1 MERSE
6 CNRTHRV
13 CVQFTKDYF
22 ESNNTKTIISQ
33 NPNYDLIV
41 DGRKCKVLAHKKES
55 GKFVVEYVCGDRSM
69 DSVEYDDIIYMDPTY
84 KREFYRVPIKEV
96 FNTIQEGMRDMR
108 RFNKK
113 FTSVTNNNVLKNG
126 GICIGIDESV
136 FRNIN
141 GFVKYIF

>member
-6 CNRTHRV
+6 CNRSHKV
-13 CVQFTKDYF
+13 CVQFIKDYF
-22 ESNNTKTIISQ
+22 ESNNVKTAISQ

-41 DGRKCKVLAHKKES
+41 DGRKCKVLAHEKKS
-55 GKFVVEYVCGDRSM
+55 GKFVVEYVCGDRGM
-69 DSVEYDDIIYMDPTY
+69 DSVKYDDIIYMDPTY

-113 FTSVTNNNVLKNG
+113 FTSITNNNVVENG

-136 FRNIN
+136 FCNIN
-141 GFVKYIF
+141 GFVKYVF